1 MEYTSENHN
10 PQILKIGRKNR
21 SMHPKA
27 VQVKYNFLLS
37 KGNNIGHHLVILSH
51 QSGRE
56 LLPLVAMVTYL
67 DVPKAVQVK
76 YNFLLSKG
84 NNIGHHFVILSHQS
98 GRELLASTN
107 GS

>member
-1 MEYTSENHN
+1 MSRR
-10 PQILKIGRKNR
+10 ILVDVKLLSMAPLMTHLEVPKAAQVKYNFLLSKGNNIGNILTPVRDEGR
-21 SMHPKA
+21 DLLPLVAMVTYLDVPKA

-56 LLPLVAMVTYL
+56 LL
-67 DVPKAVQVK
+67 
-76 YNFLLSKG
+76 
-84 NNIGHHFVILSHQS
+84 
-98 GRELLASTN
+98 ASTN